1 MTSPCWRSSSDE
13 GGRSSTSTANL
24 RHPELLPRIRPNYP
38 LRRGPTMNRT
48 LSRWS
53 LSSAILLAGLSAPG
67 PSLAGAEGGKDR
79 VFVGYL
85 YGQPRHINF
94 RLYTHLCHAFLV
106 ADGDG
111 NVRKSGNVPS
121 RELTGQAHTAGMRVL
136 ISLGGW

>member
-1 MTSPCWRSSSDE
+1 MVASL
-13 GGRSSTSTANL
+13 GN
-24 RHPELLPRIRPNYP
+24 RPDHP

-53 LSSAILLAGLSAPG
+53 LSSAVILAGLAAPG
-67 PSLAGAEGGKDR
+67 PSLAAPEGGTDK

-85 YGQPRHINF
+85 YGPPRNINS

-111 NVRKSGNVPS
+111 NIRKGRDVPS
-121 RELTGQAHTAGMRVL
+121 RELTGQAH
-136 ISLGGW
+136 